1 MKALQKFSK
10 EYLENCKSLKPE
22 EIIQFLQDFTN
33 LHSQPTKSKP
43 KLISIKVPENLL
55 DLFRKKADL
64 EGIAY
69 QTQIK
74 KLMYSWLKT

>member
-1 MKALQKFSK
+1 
-10 EYLENCKSLKPE
+10 
-22 EIIQFLQDFTN
+22 LQDFTN